1 MSRLQLESYLNQEVQ
16 NDAAATPPNLPLA
29 SCDLDLWP
37 PDPKVDHSCPWPV
50 GHLSQLTSKSVNSFL
65 KNIVF
70 RSLATDERL
79 TEGMNR
85 HWQVENIFMPVPAR
99 LAWHRHIVYNM
110 QNNSTKKGLIS
121 ITIPDVYTVKKKST
135 FNWTRKPTR
144 PNRVVRPPNLPSAL
158 CDLDL

>member
-1 MSRLQLESYLNQEVQ
+1 MTPLPRLQIY
-16 NDAAATPPNLPLA
+16 
-29 SCDLDLWP
+29 LWP
-37 PDPKVDHSCPWPV
+37 RVTFTFDLLTQKLIIHALDPWATWANWH
-50 GHLSQLTSKSVNSFL
+50 QNRLTLL

-79 TEGMNR
+79 KEWTDTDR
-85 HWQVENIFMPVPAR
+85 LRTFSCLCQPVWP
-99 LAWHRHIVYNM
+99 AWHRHIVYNM

-158 CDLDL
+158 CDLDLWPPDPHSW